1 MRSFSRRVDL
11 TSIIGLEARIHP
23 GPSIIDHR
31 TLQNSKQLPLSFL
44 RGIGLPD
51 SLIAYL
57 PSLLNGAIQHYSCF
71 ISYSTKDHLQN
82 KGVRYWSRRT
92 ICELATKFSTR
103 SMPRSD

>member
-11 TSIIGLEARIHP
+11 TSIIGLETCIHP

-57 PSLLNGAIQHYSCF
+57 PSLLTHSSSGRLPLRAGSLAMRGLQSGGRVPSGKISCE
-71 ISYSTKDHLQN
+71 
-82 KGVRYWSRRT
+82 VRSGN
-92 ICELATKFSTR
+92 LA
-103 SMPRSD
+103 